1 MAGSFSDYLEDKVL
15 KHVFTN
21 TAYTPAA
28 TLYVALY
35 TAAPSDTGGGTE
47 VSTSG
52 TAYARQAM
60 AFTVSGTSP
69 TQATNTSAVEFPTAT
84 ADWGTIVA
92 AAVFDNSSTGNML
105 AWADLTANKTISS
118 GDVFRFPASSF
129 TVTLA

>member
-21 TAYTPAA
+21 TTYTPAS

-35 TAAPSDTGGGTE
+35 TVAPTDSGGGTE
-47 VSTSG
+47 VSTSS

-60 AFTVSGTSP
+60 AFTVSGTNP

-84 ADWGTIVA
+84 ANWGTIVA
-92 AAVFDNSSTGNML
+92 AAVFDASSAGNML
-105 AWADLTANKTISS
+105 AWADLTTNKTVNS
-118 GDVFRFPASSF
+118 GDVFRFQASSF
-129 TVTLA
+129 TITLA

>member
-21 TAYTPAA
+21 TAYTPAS
-28 TLYVALY
+28 TLYIALY
-35 TAAPSDTGGGTE
+35 TVAPTDAGGGTE

-52 TAYARQAM
+52 TNYARQSA

-69 TQATNTSAVEFPTAT
+69 TQAANTSAVEWGTAS
-84 ADWGTIVA
+84 ASWGTIVA
-92 AAVFDNSSTGNML
+92 AAVFDASTAGNML
-105 AWADLTANKTISS
+105 AWADLTNNKTIAS

-129 TVTLA
+129 VVTLA